1 MRVDIWLLAYFGGWL
16 FFLMLGAISTRLIWR
31 RTAKYTGVSAR
42 VLVRTFWIAIVFTPG
57 VAVCGAIAVV
67 PFLVLVVAEI
77 ILPAGPP
84 CGPFTQPNL
93 LLVGAVWLVGLVVYG
108 ATHFF
113 KTYVRSK

>member
-1 MRVDIWLLAYFGGWL
+1 MEFDIWLLVYFGGWFL
-16 FFLMLGAISTRLIWR
+16 WLMLGAISTRLVWR
-31 RTAKYTGVSAR
+31 RTEKYTGVSAR
-42 VLVRTFWIAIVFTPG
+42 VLVRTFWISIVFTPG

-77 ILPAGPP
+77 VLPAAPP

-113 KTYVRSK
+113 ATYARRK

>member
-1 MRVDIWLLAYFGGWL
+1 MKVDVWLLAYFGGWL
-16 FFLMLGAISTRLIWR
+16 LFLTLGAFSARLIWR

-77 ILPAGPP
+77 VIPASPA
-84 CGPFTQPNL
+84 CGPFTRPNL
-93 LLVGAVWLVGLVVYG
+93 ILVGAVWLVVLVVYG

-113 KTYVRSK
+113 TTYVRRR